1 MFTGLVET
9 MGTIGERIERTETE
23 TETETENAK
32 GDLVELTI
40 ESQEIARALKL
51 GDSVAVSGVCL
62 TATDV
67 DPPRFRVDVARET
80 LRRTTLGELASG
92 DAINLELPLRA
103 DARLGGHFVQ
113 GHVDAVARVTHAGP
127 RDGDYVL
134 SFEHA
139 EEAGPLVVEKGSIA
153 IDGVSLTVTGCGPSW
168 LEVMLIPHTLDV
180 TTLGRLTSGDRVNLE
195 YDILAK
201 YMVRLAEPYLGKR
214 SE

>member
-1 MFTGLVET
+1 MFTGLVEA
-9 MGTIGERIERTETE
+9 MGTIESIERTELNE
-23 TETETENAK
+23 PDEPNDKVE
-32 GDLVELTI
+32 LVELTI
-40 ESQEIARALKL
+40 ESQEIAPLLNL

-62 TATDV
+62 TATRIE
-67 DPPRFRVDVARET
+67 PPRFRVDVARET
-80 LRRTTLGELASG
+80 LRRTTLGQLALG
-92 DAINLELPLRA
+92 DAVNLELPLCF

-113 GHVDAVARVTHAGP
+113 GHVDAPGRVTHAGP

-134 SFEHA
+134 SIEHA
-139 EEAGPLVVEKGSIA
+139 EEADPLVVEKGSIA

-180 TTLGRLTSGDRVNLE
+180 TTLGRLTPGDGVNLE

>member
-1 MFTGLVET
+1 MFTGLVAAV
-9 MGTIGERIERTETE
+9 GTIERSEPAEATEQ
-23 TETETENAK
+23 AQ
-32 GDLVELTI
+32 VELTI
-40 ESQEIARALKL
+40 ESQEIASSLKR

-62 TATDV
+62 TATYV

-80 LRRTTLGELASG
+80 LRRTTLGQLASG

-134 SFEHA
+134 SIGHA
-139 EEAGPLVVEKGSIA
+139 NEAVPLVVEKGSIA

-180 TTLGRLTSGDRVNLE
+180 TTLGRLAPGDGVNLE

>member
-1 MFTGLVET
+1 MFTGLVAA
-9 MGTIGERIERTETE
+9 MGTIERSEPAEATEQAQAE
-23 TETETENAK
+23 
-32 GDLVELTI
+32 LVELTI
-40 ESQEIARALKL
+40 ESQEIASLLKL

-62 TATDV
+62 TATYV

-80 LRRTTLGELASG
+80 LRRTTLGQLASG

-134 SFEHA
+134 SIGHA
-139 EEAGPLVVEKGSIA
+139 NEAAPLVVEKGSIA

-168 LEVMLIPHTLDV
+168 LEVMLIAHTLDV
-180 TTLGRLTSGDRVNLE
+180 TTLGRLAPGDGVNLE

>member
-1 MFTGLVET
+1 MFTGLVEA
-9 MGTIGERIERTETE
+9 MGTIERSEPTEPTKQAE
-23 TETETENAK
+23 I
-32 GDLVELTI
+32 VELTI
-40 ESQEIARALKL
+40 ESQEIASSLKL

-62 TATDV
+62 TATHV
-67 DPPRFRVDVARET
+67 DPPWFRVDVARET
-80 LRRTTLGELASG
+80 LRRTTLGQLASG

-127 RDGDYVL
+127 RDGDFVL
-134 SFEHA
+134 SIGHA
-139 EEAGPLVVEKGSIA
+139 DEAGPLVVEKGSIA
-153 IDGVSLTVTGCGPSW
+153 IDGVSLTVIRSGPSW

-180 TTLGRLTSGDRVNLE
+180 TTLGRLTPGDGVNLE

-201 YMVRLAEPYLGKR
+201 YIVRLAEPYLGKR

>member
-1 MFTGLVET
+1 MFTGLVAV
-9 MGTIGERIERTETE
+9 MGTIERSEPAEATEQAQAE
-23 TETETENAK
+23 
-32 GDLVELTI
+32 LVELTI
-40 ESQEIARALKL
+40 ESQEIASSLKL

-62 TATDV
+62 TATCV

-80 LRRTTLGELASG
+80 LRRTTLGQLAAG
-92 DAINLELPLRA
+92 DADGDVEVINLELPLRA

-113 GHVDAVARVTHAGP
+113 GHVDAVARVRHAGP

-134 SFEHA
+134 SIGHA
-139 EEAGPLVVEKGSIA
+139 NEATPLVVEKGSIA

-168 LEVMLIPHTLDV
+168 LEVMLIPYTLDV
-180 TTLGRLTSGDRVNLE
+180 TTLGRLSPGDDVNLE

>member
-9 MGTIGERIERTETE
+9 MGTIGERTEPGTKK
-23 TETETENAK
+23 AK

-40 ESQEIARALKL
+40 ESQEIAPALTL

-62 TATDV
+62 TATHI
-67 DPPRFRVDVARET
+67 DPPRFRVDVAQET
-80 LRRTTLGELASG
+80 LRRTTLGQRASG
-92 DAINLELPLRA
+92 DVINLELPLRA

-113 GHVDAVARVTHAGP
+113 GHVDCVARVTHAGP

-134 SFEHA
+134 SFAHA
-139 EEAGPLVVEKGSIA
+139 DEAGPLVVEKGSIA

-168 LEVMLIPHTLDV
+168 LEVMLIPYTLDV
-180 TTLGRLTSGDRVNLE
+180 TTLGRLSPGDDVNLE

-214 SE
+214 SG